1 MLPMIMRLKIYEEE
15 KRNINLYLPLFL
27 IYLLLL
33 PLLIVALPFVLLW
46 YLWTA
51 ERPSLEIIPAVLALM
66 SAVSGTE
73 IEVKS
78 DRTEVI
84 LKFL

>member
-1 MLPMIMRLKIYEEE
+1 MVPMIMRLKIFEEE
-15 KRNINLYLPLFL
+15 RRNINLYIPLFL
-27 IYLLLL
+27 LYLLVL
-33 PLLIVALPFVLLW
+33 PLLGIALPFVLLW
-46 YLWTA
+46 YFLA
-51 ERPSLEIIPAVLALM
+51 AKRASLAIIPAFFALLV
-66 SAVSGTE
+66 AVSGTE